1 MERQVIL
8 DRDDPPLLWVVLDE
22 AALRRQ
28 IGTGKVMHGQLVH
41 LAEMSGR
48 PNITVQVIPVGAGGH
63 SGLLGAFV
71 IAELASSTSIVYLE
85 TVAGGQIAEEPSVVA
100 DVALTFDTLRS
111 EALPRT
117 ASRDLVMKVA
127 EEQWT

>member
-1 MERQVIL
+1 
-8 DRDDPPLLWVVLDE
+8 
-22 AALRRQ
+22 
-28 IGTGKVMHGQLVH
+28 MHGQLLH